1 MAKKAKPASNELAT
15 LRAQRNETRQ
25 LTQKLAA
32 ELDKTDHLVTKGKK
46 QISRIIA
53 DIGDQNST
61 SRAAVT
67 AVSATVIAQGFN
79 ELTGLAA
86 RAIAEWSQRTE
97 GQNGHFAKHVGL
109 YQSIPQSVIGATVWM
124 IELFTRSKRQM
135 TLSLGRDIANRASFL
150 LLNLGTANMVR
161 AVRYYLTNSVDEQAE
176 IEAERAALLSKIAEL
191 QKQIEAKK

>member
-1 MAKKAKPASNELAT
+1 ME
-15 LRAQRNETRQ
+15 
-25 LTQKLAA
+25 
-32 ELDKTDHLVTKGKK
+32 
-46 QISRIIA
+46 
-53 DIGDQNST
+53 
-61 SRAAVT
+61 
-67 AVSATVIAQGFN
+67 
-79 ELTGLAA
+79 
-86 RAIAEWSQRTE
+86 SQRTE
-97 GQNGHFAKHVGL
+97 GRRPLCKACRL

-150 LLNLGTANMVR
+150 LLNLGTANMLR